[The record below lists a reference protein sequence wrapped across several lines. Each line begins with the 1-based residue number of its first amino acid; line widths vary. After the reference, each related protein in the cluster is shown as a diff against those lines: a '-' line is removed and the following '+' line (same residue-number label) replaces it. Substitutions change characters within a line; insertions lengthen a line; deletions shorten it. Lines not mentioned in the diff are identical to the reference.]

1 MDVIKQLLLDIGISE
16 QTLSEVEP
24 YTRLRA
30 DIGLNSVET
39 TDLEIQLRERFG
51 VRMDLWDK
59 DDYTVEQLTRGIAE
73 APR

>member
-24 YTRLRA
+24 YTRIRA